1 MAARTRERRPAP
13 RPAAVPRRNVVLTRA
28 ALRAAVLLGLSQQDL
43 AGVLGVSPST
53 VSRLDDRPLDPAR
66 KEGELAVLFV
76 RLFRSLDA
84 LLGGSTEKARQWLHA
99 PNHHLGGVPA
109 ERIRTVTGLVDA
121 IEYLDAMRG
130 KV

>member
-1 MAARTRERRPAP
+1 
-13 RPAAVPRRNVVLTRA
+13 VVLTRA
-28 ALRAAVLLGLSQQDL
+28 ALRAAELLGLPRKDL
-43 AGVLGVSPST
+43 AVVLGVSPST
-53 VSRLDDRPLDPAR
+53 LSRLDERPLDPAR

-84 LLGGSTEKARQWLHA
+84 LLGGRTEKARQWLHA
-99 PNHHLGGVPA
+99 PNRHLGGIPA

>member
-1 MAARTRERRPAP
+1 VRPRERRRPA
-13 RPAAVPRRNVVLTRA
+13 RAAAVPRRNLVLTKA
-28 ALRAAVLLGLSQQDL
+28 ALRAAELLGLSHQDL

-53 VSRLDDRPLDPAR
+53 VSRFDERPLDPAR

-84 LLGGSTEKARQWLHA
+84 LLGGRTDKARQWLSS
-99 PNHHLGGVPA
+99 PNHNLGGVPA

-121 IEYLDAMRG
+121 IEYLDALRG